1 MRVYQTKKTTA
12 TRAALHLMNIEKVLE
27 NEPKVMASECFD
39 YISQLLESL
48 GYQMAADVFDRIVD
62 KTQFNQKVYLIKA
75 GEPIEQDGYK
85 NVF

>member
-1 MRVYQTKKTTA
+1 MVDQMKPPAA

-27 NEPKVMASECFD
+27 DEPKVMASEAFY

-62 KTQFNQKVYLIKA
+62 KTQFNQKVYLVKA
-75 GEPIEQDGYK
+75 GESIE
-85 NVF
+85 